1 MQIFEITQRPVREG
15 LLGDIGRGLVSA
27 AGGPDLPQAPGDA
40 AKSAAK
46 SAASLTKQGYGP
58 GGKGLPSSNWADK
71 YKTVQKDPAVQQYV
85 NSIMQGWSQQ
95 VTQQQ
100 QQQRKQNMAAPAAPA
115 QAQSQTQTQAQ
126 AQTKAPG
133 YTPPTDPAEI
143 ADMKARGF
151 DPETGQKIKPIF
163 TPDDNASTPAKP
175 AVRPKYGQ
183 MPSSVAA
190 SPQGQRM
197 IQAYGQPKGGIQK
210 KLNEAPQ
217 EYTTPGGI
225 VVPAGTKTDPAKT
238 APVAT
243 PATANADPYKQSF
256 LKWTDSQLQSRD
268 SRSNTIT
275 MADVRQNVP
284 EIGAVLDKKL
294 AEVLKARGTPQSAEA
309 IRAYLE
315 VAIAGVQARSQE
327 LKNTESQGTLAAAS
341 RADTQS
347 GTVDQSLAQSGVNVD
362 SLKNFARGLQ
372 SRQAKTT
379 GNPEIDAMLAKMG
392 VRVA

>member
-27 AGGPDLPQAPGDA
+27 AGGPDLPQFPGSAAKDA
-40 AKSAAK
+40 AKSAA
-46 SAASLTKQGYGP
+46 ALTKQGYGP

-85 NSIMQGWSQQ
+85 NSLMQGWSQQ

-115 QAQSQTQTQAQ
+115 QNQAQTQAQ

-151 DPETGQKIKPIF
+151 DPATGQKIKPIF
-163 TPDDNASTPAKP
+163 APDDNKSTPANQ
-175 AVRPKYGQ
+175 AVRPMYGQ
-183 MPSSVAA
+183 MPADVASSE
-190 SPQGQRM
+190 QGQRM
-197 IQAYGQPKGGIQK
+197 IQVYGQPKGGIQK

-225 VVPAGTKTDPAKT
+225 VVPAGTKTDPAKA

-243 PATANADPYKQSF
+243 SATANTDPYKQSF

-268 SRSNTIT
+268 SRYNTIT

-284 EIGAVLDKKL
+284 DIGAVLDKKL
-294 AEVLKARGTPQSAEA
+294 TDVLKARGTPQSAEA

-341 RADTQS
+341 RADTQT

-379 GNPEIDAMLAKMG
+379 GNPEIDALLAKMG

>member
-27 AGGPDLPQAPGDA
+27 AGGPDLPQSPGSA
-40 AKSAAK
+40 AKDAAK

-100 QQQRKQNMAAPAAPA
+100 QQQRKQSMAAPAASA
-115 QAQSQTQTQAQ
+115 QAQTQAQAQ

-133 YTPPTDPAEI
+133 YVPPTDPAEV

-163 TPDDNASTPAKP
+163 TPDDNKPTPAKST
-175 AVRPKYGQ
+175 VRPKYGQ
-183 MPSSVAA
+183 MPSDVAA

-197 IQAYGQPKGGIQK
+197 LQAYGQPKGGIQK

-225 VVPAGTKTDPAKT
+225 VVPAGTKTDPAKA
-238 APVAT
+238 APVSD
-243 PATANADPYKQSF
+243 PAAVKTDPYKQSF

-268 SRSNTIT
+268 SRYNTIT

-284 EIGAVLDKKL
+284 EIRAVLDKKL
-294 AEVLKARGTPQSAEA
+294 EDVLKARGTPQSAEA
-309 IRAYLE
+309 IRSYLE

-327 LKNTESQGTLAAAS
+327 LKNTESQGSLAAAS

-347 GTVDQSLAQSGVNVD
+347 GTVDQSLAQKGVNVNA
-362 SLKNFARGLQ
+362 LKSFADTLQ
-372 SRQAKTT
+372 SKQARTT
-379 GNPEIDAMLAKMG
+379 GNPELDAMLTKMG
-392 VRVA
+392 VRVS